1 VATAEGWQTL
11 QPAEHGPDD
20 GLVDLIIRQAVE
32 GGSLPALFAAL
43 CEHLLQAGLPVW
55 RASLSMRAIDP
66 IVTAT
71 SLQWH
76 RDKGLGPPVRFG
88 LADRLLYQ
96 RSPIA
101 HVLDND
107 LPTARWRIETGEG
120 CARFPILAEL
130 RAAGGTDYLMR
141 IVGFAGQVAAALPG
155 IALSI
160 ATDRPGGFTLAE
172 IRRMDRMLPALG
184 LACHRFALEGT
195 LADVLSVYLG
205 PRTAGRVLAGEIMRG
220 TGRRITAAILLADLR
235 GFTALSGQ
243 ADPMKVVGWLNEHL
257 EAMGAPIDAAGGEIL
272 KFTGDGLL
280 AVFTADDG
288 TEAAAC
294 ARALAAAE
302 AMLAATVTLN
312 HARCQ
317 AGLPQLGL
325 GVVLHHGEVVYGNV
339 GAARRLDFTAIGP
352 AVNEASRLEKL
363 CGRLGREL
371 LLSGA
376 FAAHCTQPLRRIGA
390 FRLRGVNA
398 PIEVLEPEV
407 PRARERIDAP
417 GPLETDQAAGS

>member
-1 VATAEGWQTL
+1 MRRQGWQTL
-11 QPAEHGPDD
+11 EPAEHGPDD
-20 GLVDLIIRQAVE
+20 GLVDLIIRQAAE
-32 GGSLPALFAAL
+32 SGSLAALFSAL
-43 CEHLLQAGLPVW
+43 CERLLQIGLPVW
-55 RASLSMRAIDP
+55 RTSLSMRAIDP
-66 IVTAT
+66 IVTAS
-71 SLQWH
+71 SLYWH
-76 RDKGLGPPVRFG
+76 RDKGLGEPVRFG
-88 LADRLLYQ
+88 LADRPAYE

-101 HVLDND
+101 HVLDNG
-107 LPTARWRIETGEG
+107 LPAARWRIEAGEG
-120 CARFPILAEL
+120 CARFPLLAEL
-130 RAAGGTDYLMR
+130 RATGGTDYLMR
-141 IVGFAGQVAAALPG
+141 IVGFAGQVALPG

-160 ATDRPGGFTLAE
+160 ASDRPGGFTLAE

-235 GFTALSGQ
+235 GFTALSAQ

-257 EAMGAPIDAAGGEIL
+257 EAMGTPIDAAGGEIL

-280 AVFTADDG
+280 AVFTADDDG
-288 TEAAAC
+288 AEAAAC

-302 AMLAATVTLN
+302 AMLAATATLN

-339 GAARRLDFTAIGP
+339 GAARRLDFTAMGP

-376 FAAHCTQPLRRIGA
+376 FAVHCTRPLRRIGA

-407 PRARERIDAP
+407 PRARERGDAP
-417 GPLETDQAAGS
+417 GPLETD

>member
-1 VATAEGWQTL
+1 ME
-11 QPAEHGPDD
+11 PAEHGPDD
-20 GLVDLIIRQAVE
+20 GLVDLIIRQVAE
-32 GGSLPALFAAL
+32 GGSLAALFSAL
-43 CEHLLQAGLPVW
+43 CERLLQIGLPVW
-55 RASLSMRAIDP
+55 RTSLSMRAIDP
-66 IVTAT
+66 IVTAS
-71 SLQWH
+71 SLYWH
-76 RDKGLGPPVRFG
+76 RDKGVGEPVRFG
-88 LADRLLYQ
+88 LADRLAYE

-101 HVLDND
+101 HVLGNG
-107 LPTARWRIETGEG
+107 LGAARWRIENGEG
-120 CARFPILAEL
+120 CARFPLLAEL
-130 RAAGGTDYLMR
+130 RVAGGTDYLMR
-141 IVGFAGQVAAALPG
+141 IVGFTGQVALPG

-172 IRRMDRMLPALG
+172 IRRMDQMLPALG

-235 GFTALSGQ
+235 GFTALSAQ

-288 TEAAAC
+288 AEPAAC

-302 AMLAATVTLN
+302 AMLAATAGLN
-312 HARCQ
+312 RARCQ

-339 GAARRLDFTAIGP
+339 GAVRRLDFTAIGP

-376 FAAHCTQPLRRIGA
+376 FAVHCTRPLRRIGA
-390 FRLRGVNA
+390 FRLRGVNT
-398 PIEVLEPEV
+398 PIEVLEPEA
-407 PRARERIDAP
+407 PWTRERGDAP
-417 GPLETDQAAGS
+417 GPLETD

>member
-1 VATAEGWQTL
+1 MRRQGWQTL
-11 QPAEHGPDD
+11 EPAEHGPDD
-20 GLVDLIIRQAVE
+20 GLVDLIIRQVAE
-32 GGSLPALFAAL
+32 GGSLAALFSAL
-43 CEHLLQAGLPVW
+43 CERLLQIGLPVW
-55 RASLSMRAIDP
+55 RTSLSMRAIDP
-66 IVTAT
+66 IVTAS
-71 SLQWH
+71 SLYWH
-76 RDKGLGPPVRFG
+76 RDKGVGEPVRFG
-88 LADRLLYQ
+88 LADRLAYE

-101 HVLDND
+101 HVLGNG
-107 LPTARWRIETGEG
+107 LGAARWRIENGEG
-120 CARFPILAEL
+120 CARFPLLAEL
-130 RAAGGTDYLMR
+130 RVAGGTDYLMR
-141 IVGFAGQVAAALPG
+141 IVGFTGQVALPG

-172 IRRMDRMLPALG
+172 IRRMDQMLPALG

-235 GFTALSGQ
+235 GFTALSAQ

-288 TEAAAC
+288 AEPAAC

-302 AMLAATVTLN
+302 AMLAATAGLN
-312 HARCQ
+312 RARCQ

-339 GAARRLDFTAIGP
+339 GAVRRLDFTAIGP

-376 FAAHCTQPLRRIGA
+376 FAVHCTRPLRRIGA
-390 FRLRGVNA
+390 FRLRGVNT
-398 PIEVLEPEV
+398 PIEVLEPEA
-407 PRARERIDAP
+407 PWTRERGDAP
-417 GPLETDQAAGS
+417 GPLETD